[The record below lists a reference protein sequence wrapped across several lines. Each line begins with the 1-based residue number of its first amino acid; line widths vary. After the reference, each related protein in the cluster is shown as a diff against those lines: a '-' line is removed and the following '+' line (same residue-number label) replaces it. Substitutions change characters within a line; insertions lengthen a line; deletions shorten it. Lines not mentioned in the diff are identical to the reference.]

1 MRTPLQ
7 TCHCKCFISMK
18 KNSVHILLSVLFLL
32 NCLASYG
39 QSNTNDKWFVDVNVG
54 PTVFIGDIRSSDYFP
69 SFKKPVE
76 IGYGFGAIFGKE
88 LGDYF
93 NVRAQL
99 TMGRVNGVKPIS
111 DYNFKTNFISFG
123 LGAELNLNTLFMGN
137 TRSNLQA
144 FGTFG
149 ASYVFWDAELFKTS
163 TSAVFASDKSGAF
176 GIPLGLKISYELSK
190 NLFLDLEGILMV
202 VTSDFVDAKEGGIT
216 HDDINYNYLGLT
228 YKLEKHKKR
237 RKPLSRSQ
245 IVQAKPILEKPI
257 TEEIKAVKEAVD
269 EGNANVQIVKVDEA
283 KAAEIQAI
291 KEAEAIVKEENDLM
305 EKVIALETRNE
316 ILGIHNLPV
325 NYKVSVFSSKNQK
338 DPLLLQKEFGI
349 PELISEKPLGD
360 GTYSYLVGS
369 FDKLWKAKDLRNRL
383 VTQNS
388 IKQAKVVLCKN
399 GESMSLRQAYD
410 LAVVAQQNNDL
421 LKHYSNAMYEAVV
434 LTNTIP
440 SKGLVVGVQILS
452 VKKESYPIQLLKDLY
467 EIENEIFV
475 DRSIGAWSKFVVNGF
490 NSFEEA
496 DEAKEVLRKKGF
508 FDAFVVAYFDGLR
521 IPPSKILEYSKK

>member
-1 MRTPLQ
+1 M
-7 TCHCKCFISMK
+7 
-18 KNSVHILLSVLFLL
+18 L
-32 NCLASYG
+32 NCLASFG

-76 IGYGFGAIFGKE
+76 IGYGFGAFFGKE

-93 NVRAQL
+93 NVRSQL

-123 LGAELNLNTLFMGN
+123 LSAELNLNTLFMGN
-137 TRSNLQA
+137 ARSNLQA

-163 TSAVFASDKSGAF
+163 TSDVFASDKSGAF

-216 HDDINYNYLGLT
+216 HDDINYNYVGLT
-228 YKLEKHKKR
+228 YKLEKHKKK

-245 IVQAKPILEKPI
+245 IVQTKPVVEKPLADEIKVVNAEIAEAKPIA
-257 TEEIKAVKEAVD
+257 EIA
-269 EGNANVQIVKVDEA
+269 KVDEV
-283 KAAEIQAI
+283 KAAEIQ
-291 KEAEAIVKEENDLM
+291 KVKDAEAVSNEEDELM
-305 EKVIALETRNE
+305 EKVIAQETRAE
-316 ILGIHNLPV
+316 IFGIRDLDV
-325 NYKVSVFSSKNQK
+325 NYKVSVFSSTFQK
-338 DPLLLQKEFGI
+338 DPLLLQKELGI

-383 VTQNS
+383 ITQNN
-388 IKQAKVVLCKN
+388 IKKAKVVLCKN

-421 LKHYSNAMYEAVV
+421 LKQYSNAMYEAVV

-508 FDAFVVAYFDGLR
+508 FDAFVVAYYDGVR
-521 IPPSKILEYSKK
+521 IPPSKVAEYSKK